1 MSAPGAAPALVRTIG
16 RWALAGLVLNGV
28 IGSAIYGLP
37 SVISGKLGRA
47 APWAWLIAAALIG
60 VVLACFAE
68 VASRF
73 RDAGGPYLYARVT
86 FGRFAGLQ
94 TGWMAY
100 LARLTASATVA
111 NLFVIYL
118 GEFLPGVTGR
128 SAAAGVLAG
137 LLGGLA
143 AVNYR
148 GVGLGSG
155 VSSALAI
162 AKLAGLGIFVAL
174 GLAWLA
180 GHGAV
185 AAPAPPP
192 GAAPWLEALLVLVF
206 AYGGFEAAL
215 MPLAEARDPER
226 DAPVALFVALAAAT
240 LIYSLGQTVVTLTL
254 PSAAASTRPLA
265 DSARIFLGAP
275 GAGFLAVCALLS
287 TFGYLA
293 GGMVNVPRLTFAMA
307 EQRDLP
313 RAFGAVHQRFR
324 TPHVSIVA
332 YAAVVWALA
341 ASGSFL
347 QNLTLS
353 VAARLITYG
362 LVCAALPVLRRRDG
376 RPGAAP
382 PAAFTLPAGRVF
394 AVLGVL
400 GMVVV
405 ATQVKRQELL
415 VMAGVVGL
423 ATVHWRAVVAAEQRE
438 RSTVNGQRDLP
449 RGH

>member
-37 SVISGKLGRA
+37 SVISGKLGSA
-47 APWAWLIAAALIG
+47 APWAWLIAAGLIG

-73 RDAGGPYLYARVT
+73 RDAGGPYLYARAT

-128 SAAAGVLAG
+128 SAAAVVLTV

-155 VSSALAI
+155 VSSVLAV

-192 GAAPWLEALLVLVF
+192 GPAPWLEALLVLVF

-254 PSAAASTRPLA
+254 PNAGASARPLA

-313 RAFGAVHQRFR
+313 RVFGSVHPRFR
-324 TPHVSIVA
+324 TPHVSIVV
-332 YAAVVWALA
+332 YAVLVWGLA
-341 ASGSFL
+341 ASGGFL

-362 LVCAALPVLRRRDG
+362 LVCAALPMLRRRDG
-376 RPGAAP
+376 RPGSAP
-382 PAAFTLPAGRVF
+382 PAAFALPAGRVF

-415 VMAGVVGL
+415 IMAAVVAM
-423 ATVHWRAVVAAEQRE
+423 ATVHWRAAVAAEQR
-438 RSTVNGQRDLP
+438 QQ
-449 RGH
+449 